1 MAIFP
6 NNSRPNPAELRR
18 FISRTSPQDAKARVE
33 AMLSEGRMTMEQF
46 DELGKQATELM
57 RKFGIR

>member
-1 MAIFP
+1 
-6 NNSRPNPAELRR
+6 
-18 FISRTSPQDAKARVE
+18 
-33 AMLSEGRMTMEQF
+33 MLSEGRMTMEQF